1 MTLFWKTQ
9 IRNTPPGTPISEY
22 LIKKGYDKEK
32 ILKAAKN
39 PSDYKRASQGFIPNF
54 AQKIRN
60 GAIYHSKV
68 NNKAVRVKR
77 AHQAEQIAY
86 IKHHG
91 QDHLFESEVPFSDLS
106 AATKE
111 QIQEYLKQKSE
122 GLVPNFAQK
131 IRNGAIYHSKS
142 NNKAVRVKRAHQ
154 AEQIAYIKHHGQI
167 TCLNL
172 RFHSQI

>member
-1 MTLFWKTQ
+1 M
-9 IRNTPPGTPISEY
+9 
-22 LIKKGYDKEK
+22 IKKGYDKEK

-77 AHQAEQIAY
+77 AHQAEQIAD

-131 IRNGAIYHSKS
+131 YKKRGYLPQQVQQQSRKSKES
-142 NNKAVRVKRAHQ
+142 SPSGTDLPHQ
-154 AEQIAYIKHHGQI
+154 TSWTGSHV
-167 TCLNL
+167 
-172 RFHSQI
+172 